1 MMVLTMGPSL
11 FAGFVSRQIRPRLPP
26 GPPTGRAF
34 FGAKVHWTF
43 APPSSPPRRARC
55 TSPGRRGLMEYD
67 WTWPHTLWPYGQRT
81 EKRCPAAFSD
91 QSGASFQRQV
101 SRRIG
106 QMWTCKIISYQKGKS

>member
-1 MMVLTMGPSL
+1 MVVLTMGPSL

-26 GPPTGRAF
+26 GPPTGRA
-34 FGAKVHWTF
+34 
-43 APPSSPPRRARC
+43 RC
-55 TSPGRRGLMEYD
+55 TSSGRRGLLEYD

-106 QMWTCKIISYQKGKS
+106 QMWTYKIISYQKGKS